1 MKEIGAGNI
10 DTVVLHEGED
20 ELGLLAATL
29 TRMSKSIKKL
39 MEQIHEDEK
48 QKRYLEL
55 KAMQYQINPH
65 FLYNTLDSI
74 ATVSYTHL
82 DVYKRQH

>member
-1 MKEIGAGNI
+1 
-10 DTVVLHEGED
+10 
-20 ELGLLAATL
+20 
-29 TRMSKSIKKL
+29 

-65 FLYNTLDSI
+65 FLYNTLDFYCHVCQKKSG
-74 ATVSYTHL
+74 
-82 DVYKRQH
+82 